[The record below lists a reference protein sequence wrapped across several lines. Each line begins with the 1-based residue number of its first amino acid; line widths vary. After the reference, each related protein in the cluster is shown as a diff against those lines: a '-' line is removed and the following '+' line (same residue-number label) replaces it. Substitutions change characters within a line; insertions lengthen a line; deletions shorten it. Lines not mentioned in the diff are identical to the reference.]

1 MLANTDKSAHA
12 PSCMTQEDIGQ
23 ALAATDQMGEYV
35 PVNAICAEARDLIA
49 SWTNNQ
55 AEHRNRYLF
64 MMEMKPLQ
72 SDLNDGEDQNGLA
85 APERY
90 CPRKIKSRKD
100 LNR

>member
-1 MLANTDKSAHA
+1 MLANTDKPAHA
-12 PSCMTQEDIGQ
+12 PSCITQEDIGQ

-35 PVNAICAEARDLIA
+35 PVNAICAEARELIA

-55 AEHRNRYLF
+55 AEHRNRYFL
-64 MMEMKPLQ
+64 KPLQ
-72 SDLNDGEDQNGLA
+72 SDLYLVDEQNGLA

-90 CPRKIKSRKD
+90 CPRKSKDRKD